1 MEIAYI
7 KNIISQLRDK
17 TTDDEQKLSEF
28 NKQVE
33 KMNSKD
39 SNLLKELEERMNIQ
53 EERNK
58 MCMDVLIKIPRIED
72 SLVKL
77 WETITQ

>member
-1 MEIAYI
+1 
-7 KNIISQLRDK
+7 
-17 TTDDEQKLSEF
+17 
-28 NKQVE
+28 
-33 KMNSKD
+33 MNSKD

-58 MCMDVLIKIPRIED
+58 MCMDALIKIPRIED